1 MSINKGRKW
10 LFSEIILNIEG
21 NLKFSFFFF
30 VIILFFYK
38 YVGLKPNNYMQN
50 SKSLESCC
58 PLALFSPV
66 VVEILFNYAKWALKK
81 VLRFFFVVV
90 VFLWLFN

>member
-1 MSINKGRKW
+1 
-10 LFSEIILNIEG
+10 
-21 NLKFSFFFF
+21 
-30 VIILFFYK
+30 
-38 YVGLKPNNYMQN
+38 MQN

-66 VVEILFNYAKWALKK
+66 VVEILFLVKECNSKLCEVSLKK